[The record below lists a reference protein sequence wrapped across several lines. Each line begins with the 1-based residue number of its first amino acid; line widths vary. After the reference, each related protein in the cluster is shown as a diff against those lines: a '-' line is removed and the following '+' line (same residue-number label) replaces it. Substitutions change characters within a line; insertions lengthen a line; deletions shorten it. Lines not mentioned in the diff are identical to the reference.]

1 MMVGF
6 VNSYFQSSIM
16 DFENIC
22 LFSPVELQ
30 NREAMIS
37 KEILKKVRKIEI
49 RTKGM
54 VNNIMGG
61 EYQSAF
67 KGRGMEFSEVREYT
81 YGDDIRQID
90 WNVTARTGDP
100 FIKMFEE
107 EREQTLMLCVDISP
121 SGIFGSLNQNKM
133 ELAIEICAVLAF
145 SAIKNNDKVGL
156 VLFSDVI
163 EKVIPP
169 KKGRLH
175 VLRLI
180 RELLTTEP
188 EGPGTDISEAL
199 GYVNRLLNRKA
210 IVVMASDFQDAEYE
224 RQLKITSRKHDF
236 VSIIINDRLEDELP
250 ELGLIPLKD
259 AETGREV
266 LIDTSNPNVRK
277 AYKKRRLKEKK
288 ELRDQFLRMKID
300 TIELHTNE
308 SYVRPLM
315 NFFHRRVNRY

>member
-1 MMVGF
+1 
-6 VNSYFQSSIM
+6 
-16 DFENIC
+16 
-22 LFSPVELQ
+22 
-30 NREAMIS
+30 MIS

-67 KGRGMEFSEVREYT
+67 KGRGMEFSEVREYS

-90 WNVTARTGDP
+90 WNVTARTGTP
-100 FIKMFEE
+100 FIKMYEE
-107 EREQTLMLCVDISP
+107 EREQTLMLCVDISQ
-121 SGIFGSLNQNKM
+121 SGIFGSLSQSKM

-156 VLFSDVI
+156 VLFSDII
-163 EKVIPP
+163 EKVVPP
-169 KKGRLH
+169 KKGRIH

-188 EGPGTDISEAL
+188 EGHGTDISGVL
-199 GYVNRLLNRKA
+199 SYVNRLLNRKA
-210 IVVMASDFQDAEYE
+210 IVVMASDFQDSDYDK
-224 RQLKITSRKHDF
+224 QLKITSRKHDL
-236 VSIIINDRLEDELP
+236 VSILINDRLEDDLP
-250 ELGLIPLKD
+250 ELGLLPLKD
-259 AETGREV
+259 AETGEEV
-266 LIDTSNPNVRK
+266 VVDTSSPKVRK
-277 AYKKRRLKEKK
+277 AYKRRRLEEKQAI
-288 ELRDQFLRMKID
+288 RDRFLKLKID

>member
-1 MMVGF
+1 
-6 VNSYFQSSIM
+6 
-16 DFENIC
+16 
-22 LFSPVELQ
+22 
-30 NREAMIS
+30 MIS

-54 VNNIMGG
+54 VNNILGG

-67 KGRGMEFSEVREYT
+67 KGRGMEFSEVRAYT

-90 WNVTARTGDP
+90 WNVTARTGEP

-121 SGIFGSLNQNKM
+121 SGIFGSQTQSKM

-145 SAIKNNDKVGL
+145 SAIKNSDKVGL
-156 VLFSDVI
+156 VLFTDVI
-163 EKVIPP
+163 EKVVPP

-188 EGPGTDISEAL
+188 EGTGTNISEAL
-199 GYVNRLLNRKA
+199 SYVNRLLNRRA
-210 IVVMASDFQDAEYE
+210 IVVMASDFQDQNYDK
-224 RQLKITSRKHDF
+224 QLKITNRKHDL
-236 VSIIINDRLEDELP
+236 VSIIINDKLEDDLP
-250 ELGLIPLKD
+250 DLGLLPLKD
-259 AETGREV
+259 AETGREILV
-266 LIDTSNPNVRK
+266 DTSSASVRK
-277 AYKKRRLKEKK
+277 AYRKRRLEEKQNI
-288 ELRDQFLRMKID
+288 RDRFMRMKID

-315 NFFHRRVNRY
+315 NFFHRRARRY